1 MTGEP
6 SGVLMAAHPKGSSGS
21 DPAEHHLVDIALVE
35 QPPRR
40 ATIGS
45 GKASAI
51 TPGRRAGDI
60 ACLSSVQLDVLVVGG
75 GVVGAG
81 SALDAVTR
89 GLSTGLVEAQ
99 DWASGTSS
107 RSTKL
112 VHGGLRYLQM
122 LDFKLVHQALKE
134 RDLLLRRLAPH
145 LVQPVPVLY
154 PLRGKLFERV
164 YVGAG
169 IGLYDLLGWSSGRS
183 SSLPWHKHFSKRQ
196 ALNLAPGLKRDVL
209 AGAIRYYDAQVDD
222 ARYVLELVR
231 TAASYG
237 AVPVSRLRVAGL
249 LREGDRVVG
258 AQAVDAETGQKHEIR
273 ARSTILA
280 TGAWTEETEA
290 FADEGQGALVR
301 PSKGVHL
308 VLPKNAV
315 DSSVGL
321 ILRTEKSV
329 LFLLPWLGHWLVGTT
344 DTDWP
349 YEKARPVATASDID
363 YLLKELSSVLEKPL
377 SRDDVEAVFAGL
389 RPLIAG
395 VGVVRGPGEM
405 GRFDGSAANA
415 ATTATGAGTAKLSRE
430 HAVSQPAPG
439 LVVISGGKYTTYRVM
454 AADAVDAAIAAAP
467 DGSLAG
473 AEKSGTQDVPL
484 IGARGFS
491 SRWQQRDKLAER
503 YGLEAATM
511 EHLLRRYG
519 GLVDEVLALI
529 EAQPDLAGPLEGAEG
544 YLRAEAVYGVTHEGA
559 RHLDDLL
566 ARRTRVA
573 IETRNLGIASAP
585 SVCELVAPLLGWDDA
600 ACAAEID
607 DYRRL
612 AELEREASLV
622 AGDEEAAAIV
632 SSSPTLM
639 PLP

>member
-1 MTGEP
+1 
-6 SGVLMAAHPKGSSGS
+6 
-21 DPAEHHLVDIALVE
+21 
-35 QPPRR
+35 
-40 ATIGS
+40 
-45 GKASAI
+45 
-51 TPGRRAGDI
+51 
-60 ACLSSVQLDVLVVGG
+60 
-75 GVVGAG
+75 VGAG
-81 SALDAVTR
+81 TALDAVTR

-122 LDFKLVHQALKE
+122 LDFKLVHEALKE
-134 RDLLLRRLAPH
+134 RDLLLRRIAPH
-145 LVQPVPVLY
+145 LVTPVPVLY
-154 PLRGKLFERV
+154 PLRSRVFERI

-169 IGLYDLLGWSSGRS
+169 IGLYDLLGWSSGRG

-196 ALNLAPGLKRDVL
+196 ALNLAPGLKKDVL

-237 AVPVSRLRVAGL
+237 AVPVSRLKVSGF

-258 AQAVDAETGQKHEIR
+258 ARAVDAETGEEHEIR

-290 FADEGQGALVR
+290 FAADGKGEGRASLVR
-301 PSKGVHL
+301 PSKGAHL
-308 VLPKNAV
+308 VLPRDAV

-349 YEKARPVATASDID
+349 YQKARPVATASDID
-363 YLLKELSSVLEKPL
+363 YLLNELNSVLEAPV

-389 RPLIAG
+389 RPLVAG

-405 GRFDGSAANA
+405 GRFDGSGSAGG
-415 ATTATGAGTAKLSRE
+415 GAGAGAGGGTEAVGATTAKLSRE
-430 HAVSQPAPG
+430 HAVSRPAPG

-454 AADAVDAAIAAAP
+454 AADAVDAVVSAGP
-467 DGSLAG
+467 DSSLAG

-491 SRWQQRDKLAER
+491 SRWQQRDELAAR
-503 YGLEAATM
+503 HGLAVPVM

-529 EAQPDLAGPLEGAEG
+529 GENADLGGPLEGAET
-544 YLRAEAVYGVTHEGA
+544 YLKAEAVYGVTHEGA

-573 IETRNLGIASAP
+573 IETKDLGIASARA
-585 SVCELVAPLLGWDDA
+585 VGELVAPLLGWDA
-600 ACAAEID
+600 ATLAAEIE
-607 DYRRL
+607 DYHRR
-612 AELEREASLV
+612 AQLEREASLV
-622 AGDEEAAAIV
+622 AGDEEAAEIV